1 MEWEHGFSQCS
12 LTPISPGHERYP
24 LAFFGF
30 CIAVVLFY
38 TLGIRA
44 SIDTFRL
51 LVARATHEK
60 QWEQTMLVASG
71 LTAAFSFLLAGAS
84 IPSRPVKIRRH
95 VASTLPRVIVM
106 FPKRKEIHPQIEKL
120 AETAL
125 IALRDGNPDLNIS
138 LFVFDEH
145 VPKQSSD
152 RRPLSKTV
160 RIRNI
165 MMSRIRMAEDFDYV
179 MWIDSDL
186 VSYPPDLPSKLIRS
200 NPHGMT
206 APLVLLEEPGPL
218 GTDQFYDTTAF
229 VLESTLHPSNP
240 TPYLEGRNVDR
251 LYPYV
256 LKGNAPCSRQL
267 SNLSI
272 VERCSSYIPSDVE
285 SLDGVGT
292 IYIVAADIYS
302 EGMVLYEDH
311 PAFTEHFSIAAHARR
326 MGRPVLM
333 YNGAVARHANLL
345 LYGETFHDNSNAKT
359 QFRSFKHDVPSDLSD
374 RWKNKVTL
382 AYCDKLGRLPDEDG
396 LTHNV
401 ELFYTGWTSRTSDY
415 ETKVENQIR
424 QVLETSTEGILK
436 NQKWKMEQGILL
448 H

>member
-1 MEWEHGFSQCS
+1 
-12 LTPISPGHERYP
+12 
-24 LAFFGF
+24 
-30 CIAVVLFY
+30 
-38 TLGIRA
+38 
-44 SIDTFRL
+44 
-51 LVARATHEK
+51 
-60 QWEQTMLVASG
+60 
-71 LTAAFSFLLAGAS
+71 
-84 IPSRPVKIRRH
+84 
-95 VASTLPRVIVM
+95 
-106 FPKRKEIHPQIEKL
+106 
-120 AETAL
+120 
-125 IALRDGNPDLNIS
+125 
-138 LFVFDEH
+138 
-145 VPKQSSD
+145 
-152 RRPLSKTV
+152 
-160 RIRNI
+160 
-165 MMSRIRMAEDFDYV
+165 MAEDFDYV

-251 LYPYV
+251 
-256 LKGNAPCSRQL
+256 
-267 SNLSI
+267 
-272 VERCSSYIPSDVE
+272 
-285 SLDGVGT
+285 VGT

-401 ELFYTGWTSRTSDY
+401 EVACY
-415 ETKVENQIR
+415 V
-424 QVLETSTEGILK
+424 
-436 NQKWKMEQGILL
+436 
-448 H
+448 